1 MKEKT
6 KKSKMKMPSFKK
18 TIMDFLLNEEGKIV
32 KKNLSKIGLS
42 LLFLSLALESQN
54 SQSMAD
60 THAESMGHSN
70 YLNFAG
76 RGGHTSGPYTHSNIV
91 HGNHGNHSEGSWC

>member
-6 KKSKMKMPSFKK
+6 KKSKMKIPGFKK

-42 LLFLSLALESQN
+42 LLFLSLTLESQN
-54 SQSMAD
+54 SQAMAAG
-60 THAESMGHSN
+60 HANSTGHSN
-70 YLNFAG
+70 SMNFFG
-76 RGGHTSGPYTHSNIV
+76 QGGHTSGPYVHSNFV
-91 HGNHGNHSEGSWC
+91 HGNHSNHSHKGWC